1 MRDANARVRVLV
13 KPAEFASSA
22 RVLQWAAWADS
33 GRHVRANRCANAVRS
48 CAKFSPQMSRPYML
62 EHKLRSRHRGRQMHT
77 TAEISKLAESAR
89 PDQFIPVRKEDLF
102 SALIKQGDLADLARR
117 ELFRRFARTLRTI
130 CHYEYS
136 ETLDRLRDDYYYF
149 NPEVAGHAAVD
160 RAKSDCAYDDLIRSL
175 DKVLKDANFEEL
187 PHQEVTEAHSKR
199 TVPIEV
205 KAEHDDFRE
214 VRFYK
219 RGRHVEQF
227 EVNEW
232 FGLRRR
238 EAEIDVFDD
247 IVLVVAMKSQAEIG
261 SRRELRILKR
271 RKVIPGTVLLK
282 YFHNIACGDLYA
294 LFPNARVVMSNFD
307 KAFLGV
313 PAIAGGIPIL
323 IKLYATIS
331 VLFLVTGIYFGGSGS
346 VADADMEAALAAL
359 MGIVALGS
367 FAVRQW
373 LKYKHQT
380 LKYHMELT
388 ENFYFRNVNN
398 NAGVFDYLIASA
410 EDQETK
416 EAALAYH
423 FIRTAEVAP
432 TATDVA
438 GRIETWLAKNFG
450 ANVDFKIANS
460 LETLD
465 RFGLVR
471 REGEKLFVLPLE
483 SAIAQL
489 HQVWNNFFKRG

>member
-1 MRDANARVRVLV
+1 MD
-13 KPAEFASSA
+13 
-22 RVLQWAAWADS
+22 
-33 GRHVRANRCANAVRS
+33 
-48 CAKFSPQMSRPYML
+48 
-62 EHKLRSRHRGRQMHT
+62 T
-77 TAEISKLAESAR
+77 TAKTSKLAESNRA
-89 PDQFIPVRKEDLF
+89 DQFIPVRKEDLS
-102 SALIKQGDLADLARR
+102 SALIKEGHLADPAER
-117 ELFRRFARTLRTI
+117 ELFWRFARTLRTI

-149 NPEVAGHAAVD
+149 NPEVASHAAAD

-187 PHQEVTEAHSKR
+187 PHEEVTDAHRKR
-199 TVPIEV
+199 TVPVEV

-219 RGRHVEQF
+219 RGRQVEQY
-227 EVNEW
+227 EVRER

-238 EAEIDVFDD
+238 KVEIEVFDD
-247 IVLVVAMKSQAEIG
+247 IVLVVAMKTQAEIG

-271 RKVIPGTVLLK
+271 RKIVPGSVMLK
-282 YFHNIACGDLYA
+282 YFRNIACGDLYA

-313 PAIAGGIPIL
+313 PAIAGGIPII

-331 VLFLVTGIYFGGSGS
+331 VLFLVAGIYFGGSGS
-346 VADADMEAALAAL
+346 VADDDMKTALAAL
-359 MGIVALGS
+359 IGIVALGG

-373 LKYKHQT
+373 LKYQHQT
-380 LKYHMELT
+380 LKYHMELA
-388 ENFYFRNVNN
+388 ENIYFRNINN
-398 NAGVFDYLIASA
+398 NAGIFDYLIATA

-423 FIRTAEVAP
+423 FIRKAEVAL
-432 TATDVA
+432 TAAEVA
-438 GRIETWLAKNFG
+438 GCIEAWLARNF
-450 ANVDFKIANS
+450 AVNLDFKVADA
-460 LETLD
+460 LRTLD

-471 REGEKLFVLPLE
+471 REGEQLFVLPLE
-483 SAIAQL
+483 PAIEQL
-489 HQVWNNFFKRG
+489 HQVWNNFFKRE

>member
-1 MRDANARVRVLV
+1 MADRCTLY
-13 KPAEFASSA
+13 ASKRTGGCRLDTITGISD
-22 RVLQWAAWADS
+22 L
-33 GRHVRANRCANAVRS
+33 AV
-48 CAKFSPQMSRPYML
+48 SPSR
-62 EHKLRSRHRGRQMHT
+62 
-77 TAEISKLAESAR
+77 
-89 PDQFIPVRKEDLF
+89 DQFIPVRKEDLL
-102 SALIKQGDLADLARR
+102 SALIKQGDLADPAER
-117 ELFRRFARTLRTI
+117 ELFWRFARTLRTI

-160 RAKSDCAYDDLIRSL
+160 LAKSDCAYDDLIRSL
-175 DKVLKDANFEEL
+175 DRVLKDANFEEL
-187 PHQEVTEAHSKR
+187 PHEDVADAHRKR
-199 TVPIEV
+199 TVPVEV

-227 EVNEW
+227 GVPEW

-238 EAEIDVFDD
+238 EVEVEVFDD
-247 IVLVVAMKSQAEIG
+247 IVLVVAIKTTAEIG
-261 SRRELRILKR
+261 SRRELRMLKR
-271 RKVIPGTVLLK
+271 RKIVPGSVLLK
-282 YFHNIACGDLYA
+282 YFRNIACGDLYA

-313 PAIAGGIPIL
+313 PAIAGGVPL
-323 IKLYATIS
+323 LLKLYATIS
-331 VLFLVTGIYFGGSGS
+331 VLFVVAGVLFGGSGS
-346 VADADMEAALAAL
+346 VADADMKAALAAM
-359 MGIVALGS
+359 MGIVALGG

-373 LKYKHQT
+373 LKYQHQT

-388 ENFYFRNVNN
+388 ENIYFRNINN
-398 NAGVFDYLIASA
+398 NAGIFDYLIGSA

-423 FIRTAEVAP
+423 FIRKAETAP
-432 TATDVA
+432 TTNEVA
-438 GRIETWLAKNFG
+438 GRIEAWLAKNF
-450 ANVDFKIANS
+450 AVNVDFKIANA

-465 RFGLVR
+465 RLGLVR
-471 REGEKLFVLPLE
+471 RENEQLFVLSLE
-483 SAIAQL
+483 PAIAQL

>member
-1 MRDANARVRVLV
+1 MD
-13 KPAEFASSA
+13 
-22 RVLQWAAWADS
+22 
-33 GRHVRANRCANAVRS
+33 
-48 CAKFSPQMSRPYML
+48 
-62 EHKLRSRHRGRQMHT
+62 T
-77 TAEISKLAESAR
+77 TAATSKLAESNAG
-89 PDQFIPVRKEDLF
+89 DQFIPVRKEDLF
-102 SALIKQGDLADLARR
+102 SALIKQGDLADPVER
-117 ELFRRFARTLRTI
+117 ELFWRFARTLRTI

-149 NPEVAGHAAVD
+149 NPEVAGHAAAD
-160 RAKSDCAYDDLIRSL
+160 RAKNGCAYEDLIRSL

-187 PHQEVTEAHSKR
+187 PHEEVADAHRKR

-219 RGRHVEQF
+219 RGRHVEQY
-227 EVNEW
+227 EVREW

-238 EAEIDVFDD
+238 EVEIEVFDD
-247 IVLVVAMKSQAEIG
+247 IVLVVAMKTRAEIG

-271 RKVIPGTVLLK
+271 RKIVPGSVLLK
-282 YFHNIACGDLYA
+282 YFRNIACGDLYA

-331 VLFLVTGIYFGGSGS
+331 VLFIVAGIYVGGSGS
-346 VADADMEAALAAL
+346 VADADMRTALAAL
-359 MGIVALGS
+359 MGIVALGG

-373 LKYKHQT
+373 LKYQHQT
-380 LKYHMELT
+380 LKYHMELAET
-388 ENFYFRNVNN
+388 IYFRNINN
-398 NAGVFDYLIASA
+398 NAGIFDYLIATA

-423 FIRTAEVAP
+423 FIRKAEVAL
-432 TATDVA
+432 TATEVA
-438 GRIETWLAKNFG
+438 GRIEAWLAKHFAVNL
-450 ANVDFKIANS
+450 DFKVADA
-460 LETLD
+460 LTTLD
-465 RFGLVR
+465 RYGLVR
-471 REGEKLFVLPLE
+471 REGEWLFVPSLE
-483 SAIAQL
+483 LAIAQL
-489 HQVWNNFFKRG
+489 HQVWNNFFKRE

>member
-1 MRDANARVRVLV
+1 LD
-13 KPAEFASSA
+13 
-22 RVLQWAAWADS
+22 
-33 GRHVRANRCANAVRS
+33 
-48 CAKFSPQMSRPYML
+48 
-62 EHKLRSRHRGRQMHT
+62 T
-77 TAEISKLAESAR
+77 TARISDLAEGQR
-89 PDQFIPVRKEDLF
+89 HDQFIPVRKEDLS
-102 SALIKQGDLADLARR
+102 SALIKQGDLADPAEH

-149 NPEVAGHAAVD
+149 SPEVAGRAAID
-160 RAKSDCAYDDLIRSL
+160 RVKSDCAYDDLIRSL

-187 PHQEVTEAHSKR
+187 PHEDIADAHRKR
-199 TVPIEV
+199 TVPVEV

-227 EVNEW
+227 QVSEW

-238 EAEIDVFDD
+238 EVETEVFDD
-247 IVLVVAMKSQAEIG
+247 IVLVVAMKTQAEIG
-261 SRRELRILKR
+261 SRRELRILKH
-271 RKVIPGTVLLK
+271 RKIIPGSVLLK
-282 YFHNIACGDLYA
+282 YFRNIACGDLYA

-323 IKLYATIS
+323 FKLYATIS
-331 VLFLVTGIYFGGSGS
+331 VLFLVAGVYFGGSGS
-346 VADADMEAALAAL
+346 VADDDMKTALAAL
-359 MGIVALGS
+359 LGIVALGG

-373 LKYKHQT
+373 LKYQHQT

-388 ENFYFRNVNN
+388 ENIYFRNVNN
-398 NAGVFDYLIASA
+398 NAGIFDYLIATA

-423 FIRTAEVAP
+423 FIRKADAAP
-432 TATDVA
+432 TATEVA
-438 GRIETWLAKNFG
+438 GRIETWLAKSF
-450 ANVDFKIANS
+450 AVNVDFNIADA
-460 LETLD
+460 LDTLD

-471 REGEKLFVLPLE
+471 REGDRLFVPTLE
-483 SAIAQL
+483 PAIAQL
-489 HQVWNNFFKRG
+489 HQVWNNFFKRE

>member
-1 MRDANARVRVLV
+1 LA
-13 KPAEFASSA
+13 
-22 RVLQWAAWADS
+22 
-33 GRHVRANRCANAVRS
+33 
-48 CAKFSPQMSRPYML
+48 
-62 EHKLRSRHRGRQMHT
+62 T
-77 TAEISKLAESAR
+77 TAGISDPTPAQR
-89 PDQFIPVRKEDLF
+89 RDRFIPVRKEDLL
-102 SALIKQGDLADLARR
+102 SALIKQGDLADPAER
-117 ELFRRFARTLRTI
+117 ELFWRFARTLRTI

-149 NPEVAGHAAVD
+149 SPEIAGHTAVD
-160 RAKSDCAYDDLIRSL
+160 RIKSDCAYDDLIRSF

-187 PHQEVTEAHSKR
+187 PHEDVTEAHRKR
-199 TVPIEV
+199 TVPVEV

-227 EVNEW
+227 EVSEW

-238 EAEIDVFDD
+238 KVETEVFDD

-271 RKVIPGTVLLK
+271 RKIVPGSVLLK
-282 YFHNIACGDLYA
+282 YFRNIACGDLYA

-307 KAFLGV
+307 KAFIGV

-331 VLFLVTGIYFGGSGS
+331 VLFLVAGIYFGGSGS
-346 VADADMEAALAAL
+346 VADADMKTALAAL
-359 MGIVALGS
+359 MGIVALGG

-373 LKYKHQT
+373 LKYQHQT

-388 ENFYFRNVNN
+388 ENIYFRNVNN
-398 NAGVFDYLIASA
+398 NAGIFDYLIATA

-416 EAALAYH
+416 EAAITYH
-423 FIRTAEVAP
+423 FIRKAKVAP
-432 TATDVA
+432 TAAEVA
-438 GRIETWLAKNFG
+438 DRVETWLANNFTV
-450 ANVDFKIANS
+450 NVDFKVANA
-460 LETLD
+460 LETLN

-471 REGEKLFVLPLE
+471 SEGERLFVLPLE
-483 SAIAQL
+483 PAIAQL
-489 HQVWNNFFKRG
+489 HQVWNSFFKA